1 MGALSDKYVLVV
13 EDDAPVRRLEMEILR
28 GADADVEGVG
38 DGAAAI
44 EALKQRRPDLIVLD
58 LVMPGIDGWG
68 VLQHVSGQDD
78 PPPVL
83 VVSGRNEIVPPGRLS
98 DFVAGYVR
106 KPFVVTQFV
115 EACTR
120 AMNTPCLI
128 PAAGGRKE
136 ARRSFM
142 VEATLLSPT
151 GSPVLRA
158 GLRQISG
165 SGFQVELAIPV
176 RPGDPVRIAFQVP
189 GRQQPLELS
198 GQVRWRDETTFGA
211 EIDEV
216 NAQDRELLRDLISG

>member
-28 GADADVEGVG
+28 GADADIEGVG

-44 EALKQRRPDLIVLD
+44 DAIEQRRPDLVVLD

-68 VLQHVSGQDD
+68 VLEKISALPD

-83 VVSGRNEIVPPGRLS
+83 VVSGRNEIVPPGRLGEY
-98 DFVAGYVR
+98 VAGYVR

-115 EACTR
+115 DACTR
-120 AMNTPCLI
+120 AINTPSVI
-128 PAAGGRKE
+128 PATGGRKE

-142 VEATLLSPT
+142 VEATLLSPS

-158 GLRQISG
+158 DLRQISG

-176 RPGDPVRIAFQVP
+176 RPGDPVRIAFQIP
-189 GRQQPLELS
+189 GRQHPLELS

-216 NAQDRELLRDLISG
+216 NAQDREVLRDLISG